1 MEKTLQELYDEVV
14 KDSNLIKEFTEAE
27 KEGKLEEFAKAHG
40 CSSTEEE
47 IKKFVESKKPNG
59 KELSPEELD
68 KVAGGG
74 KDELVL
80 EYLWQARCDKCGAE
94 GLLCESLAGKRHNEV
109 WLKKSTC
116 DGIMT
121 LLYQTDQQVY

>member
-14 KDSNLIKEFTEAE
+14 KDSNIIKEFTEAE

-40 CSSTEEE
+40 CSATEEE

-68 KVAGGG
+68 QVAGGYKSSPGYRPNGICNKCKKDYPNEDIG
-74 KDELVL
+74 KN
-80 EYLWQARCDKCGAE
+80 CSCG
-94 GLLCESLAGKRHNEV
+94 GMIESPSL
-109 WLKKSTC
+109 T
-116 DGIMT
+116 
-121 LLYQTDQQVY
+121 VYPSQL

>member
-27 KEGKLEEFAKAHG
+27 KEGKLEDFAKAHG
-40 CSSTEEE
+40 CSASEEE
-47 IKKFVESKKPNG
+47 IKKFVESKKPNE

-74 KDELVL
+74 KGDLL

-94 GLLCESLAGKRHNEV
+94 GLLCESLAGR
-109 WLKKSTC
+109 
-116 DGIMT
+116 
-121 LLYQTDQQVY
+121 